1 VYLLW
6 VFLCDGFVQRVEGY
20 VLFLPVI
27 NDNARSSVIVCLLF
41 GILVIMFGMFV
52 SGEGIA
58 VICVCVD
65 NIIDVIRLR
74 G

>member
-1 VYLLW
+1 MYLLW
-6 VFLCDGFVQRVEGY
+6 FFLCDGFVQRLGGY
-20 VLFLPVI
+20 VLFLPVT

-41 GILVIMFGMFV
+41 GMSAIMFGLFLSRGGM
-52 SGEGIA
+52 A
-58 VICVCVD
+58 VFCVCVD

>member
-1 VYLLW
+1 M
-6 VFLCDGFVQRVEGY
+6 
-20 VLFLPVI
+20 LFLPVI

-58 VICVCVD
+58 VLCVCVD